1 MLPVPPV
8 PEIEPTLVVR
18 DVPRDFISVA
28 TPFTIAFSLGLSSS
42 VPVHPSNPAR
52 RRTLTLAVQHL
63 QPPRAMAPA
72 PLLGQTQ
79 DPFTPRINS
88 PGFSTPS
95 PMSGTFNYALAHQK
109 LGEVARA
116 GGAGNHEG
124 SRVLLPPPFFQG
136 HDELKSVKSSAGVVF
151 VGPSTVFLPPVELA
165 PEPDQSGA
173 ADEAGDEP
181 IVEKLQAV
189 QDFELT
195 YMPLVKGFGTVGGLR
210 VLLVEDKHDGDAE
223 VLEEDVHDG
232 KSHRREAKILK
243 EWDVIGEVWVSS

>member
-1 MLPVPPV
+1 M
-8 PEIEPTLVVR
+8 
-18 DVPRDFISVA
+18 
-28 TPFTIAFSLGLSSS
+28 
-42 VPVHPSNPAR
+42 
-52 RRTLTLAVQHL
+52 
-63 QPPRAMAPA
+63 
-72 PLLGQTQ
+72 
-79 DPFTPRINS
+79 
-88 PGFSTPS
+88 
-95 PMSGTFNYALAHQK
+95 
-109 LGEVARA
+109 
-116 GGAGNHEG
+116 
-124 SRVLLPPPFFQG
+124 PPPFFQG